1 MVKREAAQD
10 GLWALGLM
18 SGTSMDGID
27 AALLRTDGREIF
39 TRGPSITLDYDADFR
54 VRLRGVL
61 HGRGEVEAVARELTL
76 RHAEA
81 VRQLL
86 DQADME
92 RADVAYVGFHGQTID
107 HAPAEGRTWQI
118 GDGAL
123 LAREVGITVVSDFR
137 SLDMERGG
145 EGAPLAPLYHAA
157 LARALDRPLAVL
169 NVGGVSNVTWI
180 GSGESDVLAFDC
192 GPGNAMLDDWVAKH
206 TGAPF
211 DRDGALASRGRV
223 DEAVLGRLLE
233 DGYFDRSAPKS
244 LDRDHFDPSP
254 VEGLAPADGAAT
266 LTAFTATA
274 VARGLAQM
282 PEPPRRWLVTGGG
295 RRNAA
300 IMAALAACLPG
311 DVVSVEAVGWDGD
324 ALEAEA
330 FAYLALRVAKGLPTT
345 LPSTTGVTRPTSG
358 GRIDEPSS

>member
-1 MVKREAAQD
+1 MVKREMAQD

-27 AALLRTDGREIF
+27 AALLRSDGHEIF
-39 TRGPSITLDYDADFR
+39 AHGPSITLAYEAKFR
-54 VRLRGVL
+54 ERLRAVL
-61 HGRGEVEAVARELTL
+61 HGQGEVDAVARELTL
-76 RHAEA
+76 RHAEI

-86 DQADME
+86 EQAGMA
-92 RADVAYVGFHGQTID
+92 RSDVTYIGFHGQTID

-137 SLDMERGG
+137 SLDVARGG

-157 LARALDRPLAVL
+157 LARGLDRPLAVL

-180 GSGESDVLAFDC
+180 GAGEADVLAFDC
-192 GPGNAMLDDWVAKH
+192 GPGNAMLDDWVAKL

-211 DRDGALASRGRV
+211 DRDGALALSGQV
-223 DEAVLGRLLE
+223 DETVLDRLLE
-233 DGYFDRSAPKS
+233 NDYFDRPAPKS
-244 LDRDHFDPSP
+244 LDRDHFDSSP
-254 VEGLAPADGAAT
+254 VAGLVPADGAAT
-266 LTAFTATA
+266 LTAFTAAA
-274 VARGLAQM
+274 VARGLALM
-282 PEPPRRWLVTGGG
+282 PEPPRRWLITGGG

-300 IMAALAACLPG
+300 IMVALAARLPS
-311 DVVSVEAVGWDGD
+311 DVAPVEAVGWDGD

-345 LPSTTGVTRPTSG
+345 LPSTTGVSQPTSG
-358 GRIDEPSS
+358 GRIDQPST